1 MPSLETSRA
10 IADLIARGA
19 LFVINHSG
27 GKDSQAMTILL
38 RQTIPSGQLVVA
50 HAELPGSDWPGL
62 RDHIEATVGG
72 LPVYYCR
79 ARKTFLEMVEDRFQK
94 ISASGKEASP
104 WPSPKYRQCTS
115 DLKRGPLEKL
125 TRQIAKER
133 GASLI
138 VMCEGLRAE
147 ESAERARKPILA
159 RHAALSRAGRE
170 VWRWLPVHALTERE
184 IFATITSA
192 GQQPHWAY
200 AKGMRRLSCVFCI
213 FATEDDVRR
222 AARLQPDI
230 LRNYVNME
238 RRTGRSMLMPRDGRS
253 AFLDDIVGLQT
264 PATKEGV

>member
-1 MPSLETSRA
+1 MNAFTKTDIVPRPTIETIVGFRNRALE
-10 IADLIARGA
+10 LY
-19 LFVINHSG
+19 
-27 GKDSQAMTILL
+27 
-38 RQTIPSGQLVVA
+38 
-50 HAELPGSDWPGL
+50 AEAFNA
-62 RDHIEATVGG
+62 IEA
-72 LPVYYCR
+72 
-79 ARKTFLEMVEDRFQK
+79 ADKAIKAAHEM
-94 ISASGKEASP
+94 
-104 WPSPKYRQCTS
+104 
-115 DLKRGPLEKL
+115 
-125 TRQIAKER
+125 
-133 GASLI
+133 
-138 VMCEGLRAE
+138 
-147 ESAERARKPILA
+147 A